1 MNDEVGFRTMQ
12 DTVSQIARAGRRFA
26 GNVLDMVLPVT
37 CCVCERPVSGAG
49 GLCEACW
56 AELEMV
62 SQPVCDAYG
71 TPFVFDEGDGA
82 VSARAIAN
90 PPVWSRARGAVMF
103 NDCSQKLVHA
113 LKYRDRHEV
122 VRTMGRM
129 MVHAGRDVI
138 SQADLIVPVPLH
150 RWRLW
155 SRRYNQAALLASA
168 VGAVTGIST
177 QTDLVKR
184 VRNTQSQVGLGEG
197 QRSRNVKG
205 AFAVPETRVSDV
217 LGQRVLLV
225 DDVLTSGATAN
236 ECATVLKLAGAVH
249 VDVLVFALVSDAG

>member
-1 MNDEVGFRTMQ
+1 MP
-12 DTVSQIARAGRRFA
+12 DTVSHIARAGRRFA
-26 GNVLDMVLPVT
+26 GDVLDMVLPVT
-37 CCVCERPVSGAG
+37 CGVCERPVSGAG

-56 AELEMV
+56 TGLEMI

-90 PPVWSRARGAVMF
+90 PPVWDRARGAVMF
-103 NDCSQKLVHA
+103 NDCSQHLVHA

-122 VRTMGRM
+122 VRSIARM

-138 SQADLIVPVPLH
+138 AGADVIAPVPLH

-155 SRRYNQAALLASA
+155 SRRYNQAALLAGE
-168 VGAVTGIST
+168 VGALAGVKTHTG
-177 QTDLVKR
+177 LVER
-184 VRNTQSQVGLGEG
+184 LRNTRSQVGLGEG

-205 AFAVPETRVSDV
+205 AFSVPDARVAEIM
-217 LGQRVLLV
+217 GRRVLLV

-236 ECATVLKLAGAVH
+236 ECARVLKRAGAAH
-249 VDVLVFALVSDAG
+249 VDVLVFALVSHAV

>member
-1 MNDEVGFRTMQ
+1 MKAIAKAMQ
-12 DTVSQIARAGRRFA
+12 GTVSLIGRAGRRFA
-26 GNVLDMVLPVT
+26 ADVLDLVLPVT
-37 CCVCERPVSGAG
+37 CSVCERPVSGAG

-56 AELEMV
+56 AGLEMI

-90 PPVWSRARGAVMF
+90 PPIWSRARGAVVF

-122 VRTMGRM
+122 VRTMARM
-129 MVHAGRDVI
+129 MVHAGRDMI
-138 SQADLIVPVPLH
+138 SEADVIVPVPLH

-155 SRRYNQAALLASA
+155 SRRYNQAALLASG
-168 VGAVTGIST
+168 VGALAGVNT
-177 QTDLVKR
+177 QTDLVNR
-184 VRNTQSQVGLGEG
+184 LRNTRSQVGLGEG

-205 AFAVPETRVSDV
+205 AFSVPETRVPDI

-236 ECATVLKLAGAVH
+236 ECARALKGAGAVH
-249 VDVLVFALVSDAG
+249 VDVLVFALVSHAG

>member
-1 MNDEVGFRTMQ
+1 MNDQVGFRPMQ
-12 DTVSQIARAGRRFA
+12 DTMTHIARAGWRFA

-37 CCVCERPVSGAG
+37 CCVCARPVSGAG
-49 GLCEACW
+49 GLCETCW
-56 AELEMV
+56 GELEMIA
-62 SQPVCDAYG
+62 QPVCDAYG
-71 TPFVFDEGDGA
+71 TPFAFEEGDGA

-90 PPVWSRARGAVMF
+90 PPVWDRARAAAMF
-103 NDCSQKLVHA
+103 NDCSQQLVHA

-122 VRTMGRM
+122 VHAMARM
-129 MVHAGRDVI
+129 MIHAGRDVI

-155 SRRYNQAALLASA
+155 SRRYNQAALLAA
-168 VGAVTGIST
+168 RVGAVTDIST
-177 QTDLVKR
+177 QTDLLQR
-184 VRNTQSQVGLGEG
+184 VRNTRSQVGLGEG

-205 AFAVPETRVSDV
+205 AFLVPDV
-217 LGQRVLLV
+217 RAGDVMGQRVLLV

-236 ECATVLKLAGAVH
+236 ECARVLKLAGAVH

>member
-1 MNDEVGFRTMQ
+1 MQ
-12 DTVSQIARAGRRFA
+12 DAVTHIARAGRRFA
-26 GNVLDMVLPVT
+26 ADMLDMVLPVT
-37 CCVCERPVSGAG
+37 CSVCERPVSGAG

-56 AELEMV
+56 AELEMI

-71 TPFVFDEGDGA
+71 TPFVFEEGDGA
-82 VSARAIAN
+82 VSARAIAD
-90 PPVWSRARGAVMF
+90 PPVWNRARGAVLF
-103 NDCSQKLVHA
+103 NDCSQHLVHA

-122 VRTMGRM
+122 VRSMARM

-138 SQADLIVPVPLH
+138 PEADVIAPVPLH

-155 SRRYNQAALLASA
+155 SRRYNQAALLAGEI
-168 VGAVTGIST
+168 GAIAGVDTMA
-177 QTDLVKR
+177 DLVKR
-184 VRNTQSQVGLGEG
+184 LRNTRSQVGLGEG

-205 AFAVPETRVSDV
+205 AFSVPETRVPDV

-236 ECATVLKLAGAVH
+236 ECAGVLKRAGAGH
-249 VDVLVFALVSDAG
+249 VDVLVFALVSHAG

>member
-1 MNDEVGFRTMQ
+1 MAMQ
-12 DTVSQIARAGRRFA
+12 ETVSHIVRAGRRIA
-26 GNVLDMVLPVT
+26 GDVLDMVLPVT
-37 CCVCERPVSGAG
+37 CCVCERTVSGIG
-49 GLCEACW
+49 GLCQACW
-56 AELEMV
+56 ADLEMI

-82 VSARAIAN
+82 VSARAIAY
-90 PPVWSRARGAVMF
+90 PPVWDRARGAVMF
-103 NDCSQKLVHA
+103 NDCSQQLVHA

-122 VRTMGRM
+122 VRSMARM

-138 SQADLIVPVPLH
+138 AGADVIVPVPLH

-155 SRRYNQAALLASA
+155 SRRYNQAALLASEIGGLA
-168 VGAVTGIST
+168 DINVETGLINR
-177 QTDLVKR
+177 L
-184 VRNTQSQVGLGEG
+184 RNTRSQVGLGQS

-205 AFAVPETRVSDV
+205 AFSVPDSAVPVV

-236 ECATVLKLAGAVH
+236 ECARVLKRAGAIH
-249 VDVLVFALVSDAG
+249 VDVLVFALVSTQG